1 MESYIRYVANAQLL
15 ILRSVVQSAMR
26 TLVSCDMVVA
36 NAFIIGAVC
45 YPIYAGAVI
54 AELKDGHSH
63 GVACVAFS
71 PKDDIIVSAGF
82 KLDARIQVSA
92 TTNYFFVCEA
102 ACSICLKCMQL
113 MQSVLLVVLWVH
125 YRCGKSMLVL
135 LRHKPVVQRY
145 VICIMKYMIMH
156 SYEHIDMQGCAC

>member
-26 TLVSCDMVVA
+26 TLVLCDIVVA

-45 YPIYAGAVI
+45 YHIYAGAVT

-92 TTNYFFVCEA
+92 TTNY
-102 ACSICLKCMQL
+102 
-113 MQSVLLVVLWVH
+113 LLVYVGCLQYVIEMH
-125 YRCGKSMLVL
+125 AIDAKRLVL
-135 LRHKPVVQRY
+135 LCVGAMQVWRLEVSAATSQAGSTEVWH
-145 VICIMKYMIMH
+145 MH
-156 SYEHIDMQGCAC
+156 YKRV